1 MREIFIPAT
10 TYTGFHM
17 HSLFTLPGSVCRLL
31 LIPLVSPRMPA
42 YLSRMRFAQD
52 SSGNNTIQAYRQGEI
67 IINERTIN
75 CSVVITPDEIIEW
88 GPQHFDAIT
97 PEHLGQLTDYQ
108 PEIVILGTGQHQQ
121 FPEPRFTAELLTR
134 GIGLEVMNTDAAC
147 RTFNI
152 LLSEDRRVVA
162 ALILE

>member
-1 MREIFIPAT
+1 M
-10 TYTGFHM
+10 
-17 HSLFTLPGSVCRLL
+17 
-31 LIPLVSPRMPA
+31 LIPLVSPRRPA

-52 SSGNNTIQAYRQGEI
+52 SSDDNTIQAYRQGEI
-67 IINERTIN
+67 IIKERTIN
-75 CSVVITPDEIIEW
+75 CSVVITSDVIIEW

-108 PEIVILGTGQHQQ
+108 PEIVILGTGKRQH
-121 FPEPRFTAELLTR
+121 FPAPRFTAELLTQ
-134 GIGLEVMNTDAAC
+134 GIGMEVMNTDAAC

-152 LLSEDRRVVA
+152 LLSEGRRVVA